1 MTVETPNRNAVP
13 LASVIP
19 FRTVVAPEMVK
30 LTDDMGQ
37 LSVAIGAILLTIAL
51 QTVEGGVIV
60 PTTKIL
66 RGHIIF
72 GFSLST
78 TVKVNVQAV
87 LVLPQASRAIQ
98 EMVFIPFGNWVC
110 GVISIEL
117 VGVIKEQII
126 VGVCPQLSIAVG
138 CVSVPV

>member
-1 MTVETPNRNAVP
+1 VTVETPCINTVP
-13 LASVIP
+13 LASVVP

-30 LTDDMGQ
+30 LTDDIGQ

-60 PTTKIL
+60 PTTEIL

-78 TVKVNVQAV
+78 TVKVKIQGV
-87 LVLPQASRAIQ
+87 LVLPQASRAMQ

-110 GVISIEL
+110 GVIIVEL
-117 VGVIKEQII
+117 VGVIKEHII
-126 VGVCPQLSIAVG
+126 VGV
-138 CVSVPV
+138 